1 MATLRLLSKLAA
13 VTLTTAALAS
23 GASHAESSKVAYELS
38 DQCTKS
44 ARTFFTGLNYT
55 STALNGVSY
64 EDHYNPTLNSCFLL
78 VTKTA
83 SDTVKQVFYRQWEIW
98 DVTKDRQLD
107 MFRCDMS
114 FKDMNDPTNQHFG
127 CQMGDFARIPEARQI
142 NASIQRY
149 MERE

>member
-38 DQCTKS
+38 DHCTKS

-78 VTKTA
+78 VIGFKPGMIGMWISFSRHFLTK
-83 SDTVKQVFYRQWEIW
+83 SKYFWLSKNI
-98 DVTKDRQLD
+98 
-107 MFRCDMS
+107 
-114 FKDMNDPTNQHFG
+114 
-127 CQMGDFARIPEARQI
+127 
-142 NASIQRY
+142 
-149 MERE
+149 